1 MSSESAQPFGG
12 AWTQEKLDI
21 LEAYLDAYTTAL
33 KNQRFNLWY
42 VDAFAGSGSIAA
54 LDDEAGRQLL
64 TGSPEIALRVD
75 NKPFDNLLFIE
86 KDAKNSTLLDRRISS
101 VDLDGRAE
109 VKEGD
114 ANTLLPEFCNEMG
127 LYDRAVVFLDPFG
140 TQVRFSTIE
149 ALAETEKCDVWILFP
164 VSTVRRLLPIQ
175 GQVRSRGNE
184 DRLTSVFGDESW
196 RELQHEPAQI
206 PMFPDL
212 FPDLD
217 TVETDRGVAAI
228 VKLYL
233 SKLESV
239 FAQVAP
245 EPRTLSNSRNS
256 PMYEFMFAAG
266 NRNGAPIAV
275 KIADYLL
282 TKL

>member
-1 MSSESAQPFGG
+1 MSNKSAQPFGG
-12 AWTQEKLDI
+12 PWTEEKLEI

-64 TGSPEIALRVD
+64 TGSPQIALRID

-86 KDAKNSTLLDRRISS
+86 KDAKNSTLLETRISD

-114 ANTLLPEFCNEMG
+114 ANTLLPEFCNKMG
-127 LYDRAVVFLDPFG
+127 PYDRAVVFLDPFG

-149 ALAETEKCDVWILFP
+149 ALAETERCDVWILFP

-175 GQVRSRGNE
+175 GEVRSRGNE

-196 RELQHEPAQI
+196 KELQHEPAQI
-206 PMFPDL
+206 PMFPDE

-217 TVETDRGVAAI
+217 TVETDPGVAAI

-233 SKLESV
+233 SKLRSV

-256 PMYEFMFAAG
+256 PMYELMFAAG
-266 NRNGAPIAV
+266 NPRGASLAV
-275 KIADYLL
+275 KIADHLL

>member
-1 MSSESAQPFGG
+1 MSNEGAQPFGG

-54 LDDEAGRQLL
+54 LDEEAGRQLL
-64 TGSPEIALRVD
+64 TGSPRIAISVD

-86 KDAKNSTLLDRRISS
+86 KDTKNSALLETRISE
-101 VDLDGRAE
+101 VDLGGRAE

-114 ANTLLPEFCNEMG
+114 ANTLLPEFCKEMG
-127 LYDRAVVFLDPFG
+127 RYDRAVVFLDPFG
-140 TQVRFSTIE
+140 AQVRFSTIE
-149 ALAETEKCDVWILFP
+149 ALAESHKCDVWILFP

-184 DRLTSVFGDESW
+184 DRLTGVFGDESW
-196 RELQHEPAQI
+196 REPQHEPAQI

-212 FPDLD
+212 FPESDSI
-217 TVETDRGVAAI
+217 ETDRGVAAI
-228 VKLYL
+228 AKLYL
-233 SKLESV
+233 SKLDSV
-239 FAQVAP
+239 FARVAP

-256 PMYEFMFAAG
+256 PMYMFMFAAG
-266 NRNGAPIAV
+266 NPKGASIALR
-275 KIADYLL
+275 IANHLL
-282 TKL
+282 TGL